1 VKITI
6 QKVTTIDVEIE
17 LEDFIKSRACELEF
31 IDLNVHPSYSSW
43 DGYPDKN
50 FIMIYQHYDM
60 GEWVMSEVACLV
72 CETKPED
79 MTAYVLEHI
88 DEIIQLEH

>member
-1 VKITI
+1 MKITI

-17 LEDFIKSRACELEF
+17 LEDFIKSRECELEF
-31 IDLNVHPSYSSW
+31 IDMNVHPQYKEYNE
-43 DGYPDKN
+43 YPDEN

-72 CETKPED
+72 CETEPNDIK
-79 MTAYVLEHI
+79 AYVLENMDKI
-88 DEIIQLEH
+88 KQLEH